1 MNKRLRRMRH
11 RDVRH
16 HQWAQQQPV
25 SGGIPTIKGNAQ
37 MDQLCEVLD
46 HGPMPAAGNGHPLQV
61 RVS

>member
-1 MNKRLRRMRH
+1 MRH